1 MLGYDRF
8 MKRPFLVTLI
18 GVFSIIGGIAQAVFG
33 AVLLSL
39 RNDQVFLADAD
50 IESDLATTIAIACM
64 VVGVLAVVF
73 AIGLLKGNRL
83 ARLLLGASQVAQ
95 IGLSVYALVE
105 LDAERRPGAI
115 GNILTALVVLYFVFG
130 TDKAKAFFARR

>member
-1 MLGYDRF
+1 

-18 GVFSIIGGIAQAVFG
+18 GVFSVIGGIAQTVFG

-39 RNDQVFLADAD
+39 RNDATFLADAD
-50 IESDLATTIAIACM
+50 IESDLATTIAIASI
-64 VVGVLAVVF
+64 VIGVLAVVF

-83 ARLLLGASQVAQ
+83 ARLLLGVSQVAQ
-95 IGLSVYALVE
+95 IVLGIYALVE

-115 GNILTALVVLYFVFG
+115 GNILTALVVLYFLFG
-130 TDKAKAFFARR
+130 TEKAKAFFARR